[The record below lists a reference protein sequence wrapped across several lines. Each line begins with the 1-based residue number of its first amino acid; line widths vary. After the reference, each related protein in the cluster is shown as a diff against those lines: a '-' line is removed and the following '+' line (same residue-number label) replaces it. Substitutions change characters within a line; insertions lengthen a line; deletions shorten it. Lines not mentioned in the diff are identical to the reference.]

1 MLIVA
6 PESTFLV
13 FKSSTV
19 PVINPV
25 CCENTGLQINK
36 ATIIKRYLSVNFN
49 GFKGEQDSLQIYHF
63 HQDHR
68 IPILLIR
75 IKPNLRYQSE
85 PIIPAQP
92 LPTHNKGLNTDEA
105 TGLLRVVI
113 DYAYALDILDKYDHQ
128 QLIIEGTTAEQLFV
142 INYAEAK
149 QAIHDLKD
157 KFGGSSLFGNE
168 KDQSFKSSIVTIYQ
182 TFNGID
188 LIRV

>member
-1 MLIVA
+1 MDKPSMLIVA

-63 HQDHR
+63 PQYHR

-75 IKPNLRYQSE
+75 IKPNLRRQRE
-85 PIIPAQP
+85 PKLRIESQQDIILVQKGNIDKLNENIGA
-92 LPTHNKGLNTDEA
+92 LMGLIGDGLRNKA
-105 TGLLRVVI
+105 
-113 DYAYALDILDKYDHQ
+113 
-128 QLIIEGTTAEQLFV
+128 
-142 INYAEAK
+142 
-149 QAIHDLKD
+149 
-157 KFGGSSLFGNE
+157 S
-168 KDQSFKSSIVTIYQ
+168 VTIDFKPVISLNNS
-182 TFNGID
+182 TSISLD
-188 LIRV
+188 V